1 MQHNAHLT
9 PDVTHK
15 HFNFKSGV
23 NILVKRI
30 AVLTVLLSSCFS
42 GYSISAAGDATL
54 IRDARG
60 IAACPQGKFCL
71 YTNANYNQDE
81 LGDVLAINPN
91 VQLTS
96 LELNN
101 FGFPVGLHDGVSAV
115 VNNLGA
121 EGTLIRGSD
130 ISGTYRAVPAGA
142 QISSFEDSWNDAT
155 NSVVTK
161 HVTSVALPIT
171 LPNTTIHINE
181 SGQYAA
187 LSIQNLSNENVTVD
201 VNVTGT
207 PALFTILDY
216 AQSMTIPAN
225 QIVHNNI
232 ALQGNKVG
240 YGQLNVAI
248 KPAVGYV
255 NQYANS
261 KTATIVVDEIVV
273 PDFNI
278 TQSFKQKWQSW
289 WPEEGWLYTYALQ
302 LQSRVDTIKYWKF
315 SFDLP
320 QGAHVTQ
327 AWLDSQSS
335 WLKLNKEESV
345 NGKVVLENI
354 AGNVIAPNNSIPLD
368 IEIFYLDESLEH
380 EQLANLTIEK
390 VQ

>member
-1 MQHNAHLT
+1 
-9 PDVTHK
+9 
-15 HFNFKSGV
+15 
-23 NILVKRI
+23 
-30 AVLTVLLSSCFS
+30 
-42 GYSISAAGDATL
+42 
-54 IRDARG
+54 
-60 IAACPQGKFCL
+60 
-71 YTNANYNQDE
+71 
-81 LGDVLAINPN
+81 
-91 VQLTS
+91 
-96 LELNN
+96 
-101 FGFPVGLHDGVSAV
+101 
-115 VNNLGA
+115 
-121 EGTLIRGSD
+121 
-130 ISGTYRAVPAGA
+130 
-142 QISSFEDSWNDAT
+142 
-155 NSVVTK
+155 
-161 HVTSVALPIT
+161 
-171 LPNTTIHINE
+171 
-181 SGQYAA
+181 
-187 LSIQNLSNENVTVD
+187 
-201 VNVTGT
+201 
-207 PALFTILDY
+207 
-216 AQSMTIPAN
+216 MTIPAN

-354 AGNVIAPNNSIPLD
+354 AGNVISPNNSIPLD